1 MADRLREI
9 QRALDGFRMEEARD
23 LARAQLNEEPSAAA
37 YYLASQA
44 ALNHGQRVEYLHKA
58 LELDPAYSP
67 AREELSDIAMPAAEE
82 SSDIALPAAEELS
95 VPARADAEPGKPN
108 AKREEQ
114 AEAPENADSTS
125 DVKLAGLT
133 RRFLA
138 LTIDAFI
145 VAIATFAVMA
155 VNDSFAP
162 LYDAMYSADDLS
174 ISAAFNQFQT
184 DTIAVNLLVSALYNV
199 AFMTLL
205 NGQTL
210 GKVLFKM
217 RVVKKNGRRISL
229 LDALLRNVFGYTVSQ
244 IFLLGYLW
252 AIFDEE
258 QQAWHDK
265 MAGTVVVDERIETA

>member
-1 MADRLREI
+1 MGDRLKEI
-9 QRALDGFRMEEARD
+9 QRALDGFHMDEARA
-23 LARAQLNEEPSAAA
+23 LARAQLEEEPSAAA

-58 LELDPAYSP
+58 LELDPEFQP
-67 AREELSDIAMPAAEE
+67 AREELN
-82 SSDIALPAAEELS
+82 DIALPASEEAS
-95 VPARADAEPGKPN
+95 ETAAPTPADAAPEKPK

-114 AEAPENADSTS
+114 TEAPEEADPAT

-133 RRFLA
+133 KRFLA
-138 LTIDAFI
+138 LSVDAFI
-145 VAIATFAVMA
+145 VGIATFAVMA
-155 VNDSFAP
+155 VTDSFAP

-174 ISAAFNQFQT
+174 VSAAFNQFQT
-184 DTIAVNLLVSALYNV
+184 ETIAVNLLVSAVYNV
-199 AFMTLL
+199 AFLTLL

-217 RVVKKNGRRISL
+217 RVVKKNGRRISI

-265 MAGTVVVDERIETA
+265 MAGTVVLDERIETS

>member
-1 MADRLREI
+1 MGDRLKEI
-9 QRALDGFRMEEARD
+9 QRALDGFHMDEARA
-23 LARAQLNEEPSAAA
+23 LARAQLDEEPSAAA

-58 LELDPAYSP
+58 LELDPEYRP
-67 AREELSDIAMPAAEE
+67 AREELNDIAMPASEEASETAAPAE
-82 SSDIALPAAEELS
+82 AA
-95 VPARADAEPGKPN
+95 PDKPK

-114 AEAPENADSTS
+114 AEAPEEADPAT

-133 RRFLA
+133 KRFLA
-138 LTIDAFI
+138 LSVDAFI
-145 VAIATFAVMA
+145 VGIATFAVMA
-155 VNDSFAP
+155 VTDSFAP

-174 ISAAFNQFQT
+174 VSAAFNQFQT
-184 DTIAVNLLVSALYNV
+184 ETIAVNLLVSAVYNV
-199 AFMTLL
+199 AFLTLL

-217 RVVKKNGRRISL
+217 RVVKKNGRRISI

-265 MAGTVVVDERIETA
+265 MAGTIVLDERIETS

>member
-1 MADRLREI
+1 MGDRLQEI
-9 QRALDGFRMEEARD
+9 QRALDSFRMEEARE
-23 LARAQLNEEPSAAA
+23 LARAALEEEPSAAA

-58 LELDPAYSP
+58 LELDPEYYP
-67 AREELSDIAMPAAEE
+67 AREELNDMALPALEEPSDIA
-82 SSDIALPAAEELS
+82 
-95 VPARADAEPGKPN
+95 VPARADAAPGEPK
-108 AKREEQ
+108 AKTDEQ
-114 AEAPENADSTS
+114 PDAPEKADSTP
-125 DVKLAGLT
+125 DVMLAGLT
-133 RRFLA
+133 KRFLA
-138 LTIDAFI
+138 LTVDAII
-145 VAIATFAVMA
+145 VGIATFAVMA
-155 VNDSFAP
+155 MNDSFAP
-162 LYDAMYSADDLS
+162 LYEAMYSADDLS
-174 ISAAFNQFQT
+174 VSAAFNQFQT
-184 DTIAVNLLVSALYNV
+184 HTIAVNLLVSAVYNV

-217 RVVKKNGRRISL
+217 RVVKKNGRRISV

-265 MAGTVVVDERIETA
+265 MTGTVVVDERNLTSE

>member
-1 MADRLREI
+1 MGDRLKEI
-9 QRALDGFRMEEARD
+9 QRALDGFHMDEARA
-23 LARAQLNEEPSAAA
+23 LARAQLEEEPSAAA
-37 YYLASQA
+37 YFLASQA

-58 LELDPAYSP
+58 LELDPDFQP
-67 AREELSDIAMPAAEE
+67 AREELNDIAMPVPEAASDMAAPAPEE
-82 SSDIALPAAEELS
+82 PS
-95 VPARADAEPGKPN
+95 VPARADAESDKPKT
-108 AKREEQ
+108 KREEQ
-114 AEAPENADSTS
+114 AEAPEEADAAP

-133 RRFLA
+133 KRFLA
-138 LTIDAFI
+138 LSVDAFI
-145 VAIATFAVMA
+145 VGVATFAVMA
-155 VNDSFAP
+155 VTDSFAP

-174 ISAAFNQFQT
+174 VSAAFNQFQT
-184 DTIAVNLLVSALYNV
+184 ETIAVNLLVSAVYNV
-199 AFMTLL
+199 AFLTLL

-217 RVVKKNGRRISL
+217 RVVKKNGRRISI

-265 MAGTVVVDERIETA
+265 MAGTIVLDERNIE